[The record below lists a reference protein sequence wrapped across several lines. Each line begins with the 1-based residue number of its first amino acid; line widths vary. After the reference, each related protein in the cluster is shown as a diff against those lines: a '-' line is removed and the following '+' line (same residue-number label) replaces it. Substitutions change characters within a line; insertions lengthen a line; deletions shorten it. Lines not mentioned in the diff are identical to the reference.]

1 MGAVA
6 FRRYRGSAWT
16 MPGRPSRS
24 TRGSLLRGALRWSD
38 RGGEA
43 LGDDPVVAL
52 RGALDRALDNDRVRR
67 RFGLAVRQYRAVR
80 RDLGRL
86 DPVVPEQVAELH
98 VRALVG
104 ESRCMSEQGAA
115 TEACLALLAEAR
127 WWAEM
132 SGEVALVAL
141 VDGRRGLL
149 RLRRG
154 QLDEALTD
162 LSSAEKG
169 LPDGP
174 DLGAVYLNRGSLRLE
189 RGETEL
195 AARDFERCVSM
206 TGAGVEPALHA
217 MAAHNL
223 GYALFLRGEL
233 PAALRSMADAARGAP
248 PEHAGVG
255 LMDKAAVLY
264 EAGLLTDAEESLRQ
278 AGQLLS
284 STAARRDLLDA
295 RLARAR
301 CLVGLERHQEALAL
315 ARSVRA
321 SARRTGDRLLELRA
335 DLIGLD
341 ARHGQLIDDGSP
353 PARVRRLA
361 RTAEQVLDAAGV
373 VPGGARL
380 AADVSLVAADA
391 LARAGDFDAAVDHL
405 RHLPTRSGLAL
416 GTRLRAEA
424 VRALVAFG
432 QGDRRAG
439 VAAIRRGQELL
450 AQQRQRLGAVEAV
463 TAAAAHGVRLQAVD
477 IVAALD
483 DGRADALFDALE
495 RGRATFAGSGR
506 VRPSADRETAALVSA
521 ARRLLDRA
529 RMLEAEKPDSSH
541 EASQLRREAR
551 RLQDRARERSWQ
563 VGGEAEVPRA
573 ATVRAIRAEL
583 RAAASDRVVLNLAL
597 YQGRVLAVR
606 VDRFGAQVMELGHV
620 AEVVERAR
628 RVRADQY
635 VLANPLIPEPMR
647 AAALRSLER
656 DLAWL
661 DTTLLRGVDPGEPL
675 YVAAR
680 GRLVSL
686 PWASLP
692 SRRGTSTVVNSWVA
706 RGTAEWSPGTA
717 LVVAGP
723 ELRHAPAEADAVAT
737 VWGAGTTVL
746 TGESATCDAVAGE
759 LDGHAIVHLAA
770 HGQHEPDNP
779 VFSSVRLADGPM
791 FAHELDGTDLARC
804 VMVLSA
810 CDVGSVSIKH
820 GGEPLGLTSV
830 LLRMG
835 ARAVIASVA
844 PLRDEVAVRV
854 MPALHRGLREGLRP
868 GEALARA
875 VADEPEPVPLVCFGP
890 LVL

>member
-1 MGAVA
+1 MG
-6 FRRYRGSAWT
+6 
-16 MPGRPSRS
+16 
-24 TRGSLLRGALRWSD
+24 
-38 RGGEA
+38 E
-43 LGDDPVVAL
+43 DPVVAL

-80 RDLGRL
+80 RELGRL
-86 DPVVPEQVAELH
+86 ALAVPAAVAELH

-115 TEACLALLAEAR
+115 TEDCLALLAEAR

-132 SGEVALVAL
+132 SGDSALVAL

-149 RLRRG
+149 LLRRG
-154 QLDEALTD
+154 QLDDALID
-162 LSSAEKG
+162 FSSAEKG

-195 AARDFERCVSM
+195 AARDFERCVSI
-206 TGAGVEPALHA
+206 TGDGVEPALHA

-233 PAALRSMADAARGAP
+233 PAALRSMAEAARVAP

-264 EAGLLTDAEESLRQ
+264 EAGLLTDAEEALRQ

-301 CLVGLERHQEALAL
+301 CLVGLEQYLEALAL

-341 ARHGQLIDDGSP
+341 ARHGKIIDEGAQ

-361 RTAEQVLDAAGV
+361 RAAEQVLDRAAT

-391 LARAGDFDAAVDHL
+391 LARAGDVDAALGHL
-405 RHLPTRSGLAL
+405 RGLPARTGLAL

-432 QGDRRAG
+432 QGDRRRG
-439 VAAIRRGQELL
+439 LAAIRRGQGLL
-450 AQQRQRLGAVEAV
+450 AVQRQRLGAVEAV
-463 TAAAAHGVRLQAVD
+463 TAAAAHGVRLQGVD
-477 IVAALD
+477 IVAALSQ
-483 DGRADALFDALE
+483 GRADALFDALE

-506 VRPSADRETAALVSA
+506 VRPSADGETAALVSA
-521 ARRLLDRA
+521 ARSLLDRA
-529 RMLEAEKPDSSH
+529 RALELEKSESSR
-541 EASQLRREAR
+541 EPLQLRREAR

-563 VGGEAEVPRA
+563 VEGEIEAPRA
-573 ATVRAIRAEL
+573 ATARMIRAEL
-583 RAAASDRVVLNLAL
+583 RAAPSDRVVLNFAL
-597 YQGRVLAVR
+597 YRGKVLAVR
-606 VDRFGAQVMELGHV
+606 VDRSGARVMELGQV
-620 AEVVERAR
+620 QDVVERAR

-635 VLANPLIPEPMR
+635 VLANPLIPAPMR

-661 DTTLLRGVDPGEPL
+661 DATLLRGTDPGVPL
-675 YVAAR
+675 FVAAR

-706 RGTAEWSPGTA
+706 RGRAEWSPGPA

-723 ELRHAPAEADAVAT
+723 ELRHAPAEADAVAN

-746 TGESATCDAVAGE
+746 TDARATCETVARE

-779 VFSSVRLADGPM
+779 VFSSVRLADGPL
-791 FAHELDGTDLARC
+791 FAHELDGTDLARS

-835 ARAVIASVA
+835 ARAVVASVA

-854 MPALHRGLREGLRP
+854 MPALHRGLRDGLRP